1 MNHEIQS
8 ARPLMQSIMFA
19 QAYWAKIDWALNKEH
34 GVGVVQG
41 ITIPEASKSALWH

>member
-1 MNHEIQS
+1 
-8 ARPLMQSIMFA
+8 MQSIMFA